1 MKRVLSMIAVVV
13 LASCMSGYAID
24 PVDSLKI
31 AKDISLD
38 EVMVT
43 ATRATKETPVAYSEL
58 SQQELSRRN
67 DGQGIPYLIATSPS
81 VIMTSDAGTGIGYS
95 GFRIR
100 GTDANRINITV
111 NGVPLNDAESHGV
124 FWVNMPDFASSVDN
138 IQIQRGAGTSTNG
151 AAAFGATVAMQTQ
164 KASLKP
170 YAEYSLSA
178 GSFGTLKHTVEGGTG
193 LLYDRFVID
202 ARYSDIRSDGFIDRA
217 EAKMSS
223 YFLSVSYYADN
234 SLIRFQTFGSSET
247 TYQAWNGVPSGML
260 TTDRTYN
267 PCGEYEEDGQTKYY
281 DNQTDNYWQQH
292 YHLIA
297 NHRMGDYWNMNVTL
311 HYTPGEGYY
320 EDYKAGAKFSSYKLP
335 TFTDSEGKEV
345 KKSDLV
351 RRKWLESDFY
361 GGIFGINYLNTNLHA
376 TLGGG
381 INRFVCDH
389 FGRVIWM
396 KTAQN
401 LPQPDYEYYRNRG
414 DKVDYNVYVKANYR
428 LNQTLHGYLDLQ
440 YRGIDYAID
449 GSDDVAGDNVHI
461 DKHWDFFNPKVGLN
475 YQKGG
480 HNAFASFAIAN
491 REPNRDNF
499 TEAGPNEHP
508 THETL
513 YDYELGYSYAHPRF
527 NVGVNLY
534 YMDYNNQ
541 LILTGKISE
550 IGEALTSNI
559 KDSYRAGIEL
569 TVGAKITDWLS
580 WNGNMTWSRNKIY
593 NFTEVMENFNTV
605 GYDWVPVP
613 GQEVIENNLGTTDI
627 AFSPATIANSIFDFN
642 WKKFSASFT
651 SQYVGRQYLDNTS
664 AKSRSVDPY
673 FVNSL
678 RVGYTFTPSF
688 MKEIALDLTI
698 NNLFNEK
705 YETNGWVYSAMV
717 DGERYTEDGL
727 FTQAGTHAMA
737 RVTFRF

>member
-1 MKRVLSMIAVVV
+1 MKRVFSVIAGSL
-13 LASCMSGYAID
+13 LACVTGFATE
-24 PVDSLKI
+24 PVDSLKV

-43 ATRATKETPVAYSEL
+43 ATRVTKETPVAYSEL
-58 SQQELSRRN
+58 SGEELTRRN
-67 DGQGIPYLIATSPS
+67 DGQGIPYLISLSPS

-111 NGVPLNDAESHGV
+111 NGVPLNDAESHNV

-151 AAAFGATVAMQTQ
+151 SAAFGATVAMQTQ

-170 YAEYSLSA
+170 HAAYSISA
-178 GSFGTLKHTVEGGTG
+178 GSFGTVKHTVEGGTG
-193 LLYDRFVID
+193 LLKDHFVID

-217 EAKMSS
+217 SAEMSS
-223 YFLSVSYYADN
+223 YYLSASYYAAN
-234 SLIRFQTFGSSET
+234 SLIKFQTFGSSET
-247 TYQAWNGVPSGML
+247 TYQAWNGVPSEML
-260 TTDRTYN
+260 ATNRTYN
-267 PCGEYEEDGQTKYY
+267 PCGRYKEDGVEKFY

-292 YHLIA
+292 YHLTA
-297 NHRMGDYWNMNVTL
+297 SHRMGDFWNMNLTL
-311 HYTPGEGYY
+311 HYAPGKGYY
-320 EDYKAGAKFSSYKLP
+320 EDYKGGAKFSSYKLP
-335 TFTDSEGKEV
+335 GYTNAEGEEV

-351 RRKWLESDFY
+351 RRKWLDSDFY
-361 GGIFGINYLNTNLHA
+361 GAIFGLNYLKSNLHA
-376 TLGGG
+376 TLGGA
-381 INRFVCDH
+381 INRFDCDH
-389 FGRVIWM
+389 FGRVIWV
-396 KTAQN
+396 KSAQN

-414 DKVDYNVYVKANYR
+414 DKLDYNIYVKANYR
-428 LNQTLHGYLDLQ
+428 LSKTLHGYVDLQ
-440 YRGIDYAID
+440 YRGIDYTID
-449 GSDDVAGDNVHI
+449 GSDDKAGDNVHV
-461 DKHWDFFNPKVGLN
+461 DKHWDFFNPKAGIN
-475 YQKGG
+475 FQKDG

-499 TEAGPNEHP
+499 TEAGVNERP

-513 YDYELGYSYAHPRF
+513 YDYELGYSYAHERF

-569 TVGAKITDWLS
+569 TAGAKIADWLS
-580 WNGNMTWSRNKIY
+580 WNGNMTLSRNKIH
-593 NFTEVMENFNTV
+593 NFTEVIEN
-605 GYDWVPVP
+605 YDANWEPVP
-613 GQEVIENNLGTTDI
+613 GQEVIENKLGTTDI
-627 AFSPATIANSIFDFN
+627 AFSPSILANSIFDFN
-642 WKKFSASFT
+642 WKRFSASFI
-651 SQYVGRQYLDNTS
+651 SQYVGRQHLDNTS
-664 AKSRSVDPY
+664 AKERSIDPY
-673 FVNSL
+673 FINSL

-688 MKEIALDLTI
+688 MKEIALDVTI

-705 YETNGWVYSAMV
+705 YETNGWIYSAMV
-717 DGERYTEDGL
+717 DGKRYREDGL